1 MKSSV
6 SGPEGKAFGIAVTL
20 PEGDPMAQPHL
31 LGDEWSGTRWFATA
45 EERDAMGIPESLIR
59 YSAGIESPDDLLADL
74 EQALKAFV

>member
-6 SGPEGKAFGIAVTL
+6 SGPEGKPFGIAVTL

-45 EERDAMGIPESLIR
+45 EERDAAV
-59 YSAGIESPDDLLADL
+59 AGMQKQPAYYRKGDTPSVEL
-74 EQALKAFV
+74 EVIDP